1 MQKPQSYLLVT
12 LALLFL
18 AGCGGEERKFE
29 FTKTEVF
36 PMLIDSA
43 SGQWEINIPVIV
55 KGYSENRDGDS
66 FVRKVMFEVDLVTP
80 DGKTVPKVFEELDT
94 ATEDESKPDT
104 KMDVQF
110 YLQPADSGD
119 YTAKITVTDQFNN
132 KKITKDQKFKVK

>member
-1 MQKPQSYLLVT
+1 
-12 LALLFL
+12 
-18 AGCGGEERKFE
+18 
-29 FTKTEVF
+29 
-36 PMLIDSA
+36 MLIDSA

>member
-1 MQKPQSYLLVT
+1 MKKPQSFLLVT

-18 AGCGGEERKFE
+18 AGCGSEERKFE

-55 KGYSENRDGDS
+55 KGYSENRDGES
-66 FVRKVMFEVDLVTP
+66 YVRKVMFSVDLVTP
-80 DGKTVPKVFEELDT
+80 SGETVPKVFEELDT

-104 KMDVQF
+104 RMDVQIN
-110 YLQPADSGD
+110 LMNAEAGE